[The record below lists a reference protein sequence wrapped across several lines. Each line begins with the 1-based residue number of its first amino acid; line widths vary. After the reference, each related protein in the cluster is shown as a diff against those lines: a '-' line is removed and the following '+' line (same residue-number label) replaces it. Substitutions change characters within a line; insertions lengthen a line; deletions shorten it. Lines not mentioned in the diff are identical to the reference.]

1 MKCPHCHANMA
12 DRDYCIRCGYMKNG
26 RVIGE
31 YNPVDKDS
39 DLKAYQDHYEEML
52 WNTKLFKPFFL
63 GCFYFSWN
71 RHLFVGLVSGFIGLA
86 LYYLLMLL
94 FVSFPLLDNIP
105 LNEVQQASTF
115 LLSVAAI
122 IIIRT
127 IYAAIANMIC
137 LSLDRKKISYMKK
150 KYPEEYMKKLL
161 KQKPR
166 SFMQVL
172 MHVMLYMLFFVL
184 FLILARVF

>member
-52 WNTKLFKPFFL
+52 LNTKLFKPFFL

-94 FVSFPLLDNIP
+94 S
-105 LNEVQQASTF
+105 STF
-115 LLSVAAI
+115 LLSVATI

>member
-1 MKCPHCHANMA
+1 
-12 DRDYCIRCGYMKNG
+12 
-26 RVIGE
+26 
-31 YNPVDKDS
+31 
-39 DLKAYQDHYEEML
+39 ML
-52 WNTKLFKPFFL
+52 TLL
-63 GCFYFSWN
+63 
-71 RHLFVGLVSGFIGLA
+71 LA
-86 LYYLLMLL
+86 
-94 FVSFPLLDNIP
+94 SFPLLDNIP

-115 LLSVAAI
+115 FVSVVGI
-122 IIIRT
+122 IIVRML
-127 IYAAIANMIC
+127 YATIANTIC

-150 KYPEEYMKKLL
+150 KYPEEYMKKFL